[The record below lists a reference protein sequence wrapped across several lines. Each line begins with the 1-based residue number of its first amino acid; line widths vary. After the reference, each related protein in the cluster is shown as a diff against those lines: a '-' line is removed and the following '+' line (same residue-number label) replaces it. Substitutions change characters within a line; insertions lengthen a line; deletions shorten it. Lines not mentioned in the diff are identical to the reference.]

1 MTSTPDTPDN
11 TPATPFHDLD
21 AFTALPRVAGLTLSP
36 DGARLVTTVATR
48 DAKGTGYATALWEV
62 DPAGERPAHRLTRS
76 REGEAGAQ
84 FAADGTLF
92 FTSARPD
99 PADAEAEKRSALW
112 ALPSHGGEAR
122 MVLSRP
128 GGISAVSC
136 ARAAERWWSQRTGW
150 WAPPPRPSTRS

>member
-1 MTSTPDTPDN
+1 MTSTPDA
-11 TPATPFHDLD
+11 PATPFHDLD

-99 PADAEAEKRSALW
+99 PAEAEKRSALW
-112 ALPSHGGEAR
+112 ALP
-122 MVLSRP
+122 P
-128 GGISAVSC
+128 
-136 ARAAERWWSQRTGW
+136 
-150 WAPPPRPSTRS
+150 

>member
-1 MTSTPDTPDN
+1 MTSTPD
-11 TPATPFHDLD
+11 TPFHDLD

-112 ALPSHGGEAR
+112 ALPARGGEAR
-122 MVLSRP
+122 VVLSRP
-128 GGISAVSC
+128 GGV
-136 ARAAERWWSQRTGW
+136 AAPGLSLIHI
-150 WAPPPRPSTRS
+150 